1 MQRFVTNNTLLSFVS
16 PLYFGLFLFLL
27 EEKKMIGFKT
37 ANSRYY
43 VDLTEKKVVG
53 GAIGNEFKEFEE
65 AIIIVGRPAEFLFK
79 DGGSMKTSTVQNY
92 I

>member
-1 MQRFVTNNTLLSFVS
+1 
-16 PLYFGLFLFLL
+16 
-27 EEKKMIGFKT
+27 MIGFKT
-37 ANSRYY
+37 ANNRYY
-43 VDLTEKKVVG
+43 VDITEKKVVG
-53 GAIGNEFKEFEE
+53 GAINEFKEFEE